1 MERKIKRK
9 NTTTI
14 SLTINKEINEKIEE
28 LATNKSK
35 LTEWLFIRHL
45 EKTGVDVKNINF

>member
-1 MERKIKRK
+1 MKIKRK

-14 SLTINKEINEKIEE
+14 SLTINKEVNNKITE

-45 EKTGVDVKNINF
+45 EEIGVNTKNIRF